1 MKLLKKTN
9 YPAYT
14 VDNVDD
20 MVLKDSNGVPLICSH
35 EFNKLESG
43 MRVKKWRKQD
53 IHFGDTPLHGMLPLH
68 YLYYRMNEAQIPAMT
83 QMGYN

>member
-43 MRVKKWRKQD
+43 MHVKKWRKQD
-53 IHFGDTPLHGMLPLH
+53 IHFGDAPTWYVAIVLPVLQDK
-68 YLYYRMNEAQIPAMT
+68 RSPNTCSNMNGI
-83 QMGYN
+83 

>member
-20 MVLKDSNGVPLICSH
+20 VVLKDSNGVPLICSH
-35 EFNKLESG
+35 EFDKLESG
-43 MRVKKWRKQD
+43 LRVKKWRKQD
-53 IHFGDTPLHGMLPLH
+53 IHLGDAPLCGMLPLC
-68 YLYYRMNEAQIPAMT
+68 YLYYKMNEAQIPAMMR
-83 QMGYN
+83 MGYN

>member
-20 MVLKDSNGVPLICSH
+20 VVLKDSNGVPLICSH
-35 EFNKLESG
+35 EFNMLESG
-43 MRVKKWRKQD
+43 MHVKKWRKQD
-53 IHFGDTPLHGMLPLH
+53 IHFRDAPLHGMLPLR
-68 YLYYRMNEAQIPAMT
+68 YLYYRTNKAQIPAMM

>member
-14 VDNVDD
+14 VDNIDD
-20 MVLKDSNGVPLICSH
+20 MVLKDLNGVPLICSH
-35 EFNKLESG
+35 EFDKLESG
-43 MRVKKWRKQD
+43 LHVKKWRKQD
-53 IHFGDTPLHGMLPLH
+53 IHFGDAPLRGMLPLC
-68 YLYYRMNEAQIPAMT
+68 YLYYRMNKAQIPAMM